1 MQTSSF
7 FSICSEIKKNET
19 IVSFVLLC
27 FVFYFVL
34 LPFLFRLVEEKIK
47 FPFRENAQKQKRTFG
62 FILAIY
68 KKQRVRP
75 IRKKTT

>member
-19 IVSFVLLC
+19 IVLFC